1 MDKLSDKLFKSY
13 FYYFFYLINRGKT
26 LSKDRLNRKDERWTV
41 SYHSLYGIIII
52 IIYLSIILSTVLIFS

>member
-26 LSKDRLNRKDERWTV
+26 LSKDRLNRNVE
-41 SYHSLYGIIII
+41 LY
-52 IIYLSIILSTVLIFS
+52 LITHFMV

>member
-26 LSKDRLNRKDERWTV
+26 LSKHGLNRKDERWTV
-41 SYHSLYGIIII
+41 SYQSLYGIII

>member
-41 SYHSLYGIIII
+41 SYHSLHGKII

>member
-13 FYYFFYLINRGKT
+13 FYYIFYLINRGKT
-26 LSKDRLNRKDERWTV
+26 LSKGGLNRKDERWTV
-41 SYHSLYGIIII
+41 SYNSLYGIII

>member
-26 LSKDRLNRKDERWTV
+26 LSKDGLNRKDERWTV

-52 IIYLSIILSTVLIFS
+52 IYLSIILSTVLIFS